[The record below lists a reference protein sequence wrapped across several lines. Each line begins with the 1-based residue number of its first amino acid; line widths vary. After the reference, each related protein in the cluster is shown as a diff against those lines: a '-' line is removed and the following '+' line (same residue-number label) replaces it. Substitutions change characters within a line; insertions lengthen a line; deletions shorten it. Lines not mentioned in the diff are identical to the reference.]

1 MIKTNSM
8 IRQTIVV
15 SLMMC
20 SALWGQSA
28 GPASAPPARP
38 GPAALANRF
47 PRNYVPTRA
56 RMYYG
61 LLWGV
66 DQLSVKYT
74 ESGEII
80 RFSYR
85 VIDPERAQVLNDK
98 KLEPSLID
106 PAAGVS
112 LVVPALEQVGRLRRT
127 PRGQLEAGKS
137 YWMAFSNVG
146 RRVKKGDR
154 VIVAIGNFHVDGL
167 IVE

>member
-1 MIKTNSM
+1 
-8 IRQTIVV
+8 
-15 SLMMC
+15 
-20 SALWGQSA
+20 
-28 GPASAPPARP
+28 
-38 GPAALANRF
+38 
-47 PRNYVPTRA
+47 
-56 RMYYG
+56 

-112 LVVPALEQVGRLRRT
+112 LVVPALEQVGQLRQT